1 MSPASTSATDRKLLH
16 LLRRTLGNLPLAF
29 ALRDH
34 YDLPPRPEPIVGTLR
49 FADRATVLS
58 LAWDPETNFGDGYS
72 AGRIDVEGDL
82 VSCLETVYRAA
93 PQKPQLTTRLRS
105 RWLDWLQNNTASG
118 SRKNV
123 CYHYDLSN
131 DFYRLWL
138 DERMLYT
145 CAYFP
150 RPEASLEAA
159 QEAKLEMICR
169 KLRLQ
174 AGETVVEVGC
184 GWGALAIYMAQRYGV
199 HVRAFNISHE
209 QIKFAREWAEREG
222 VSGKVEFIEDD
233 YRNVS
238 QKFDV
243 FCSVGM
249 LEHVGRDHYPEL
261 GRVIKRTIGDT
272 GRGFLHY
279 IGRNRV
285 RPLNA
290 WIRKRIFPGGYCP
303 TIRES
308 MEVLEPHNYS
318 VLDIENLR
326 LHYAR
331 TLEHWLERFESSFE
345 TVVQMRGLEF
355 ARAWR
360 LYLAGSM
367 VAFRTGAMQLFQV
380 LFAGSRSPFFVWTRE
395 HLYAPFEEDKDRELW
410 TRAM

>member
-1 MSPASTSATDRKLLH
+1 
-16 LLRRTLGNLPLAF
+16 
-29 ALRDH
+29 
-34 YDLPPRPEPIVGTLR
+34 
-49 FADRATVLS
+49 VLS
-58 LAWDPETNFGDGYS
+58 LGWDPETNFGDGYS

-93 PQKPQLTTRLRS
+93 PQRPQLTTRLRS

-123 CYHYDLSN
+123 CHHYDLSN

-238 QKFDV
+238 QKFDI

-360 LYLAGSM
+360 LYLAGSV